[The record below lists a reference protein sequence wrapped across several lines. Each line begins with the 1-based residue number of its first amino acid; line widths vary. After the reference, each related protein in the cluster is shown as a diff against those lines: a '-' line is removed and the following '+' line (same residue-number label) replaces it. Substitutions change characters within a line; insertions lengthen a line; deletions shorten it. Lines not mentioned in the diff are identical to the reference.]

1 MKILTFTLTILLL
14 QALSFA
20 AVSPT
25 GDFNPYPY
33 NPDTG
38 AAGGPGGSPSCA
50 NAISNANRAFTQLVT
65 DLKGKAYQWSINSDF
80 DAVDEVSYYLK
91 SKCKTEYLDLIN
103 SGKTGVNKTQD
114 EACEKLLMLLV
125 PLLEQRKATSFR
137 GSFEG
142 GVQLVAKG
150 RRLAKNLGDECKPL
164 LVARSANETAL
175 DGAEAL
181 IFAEEGEEKASEVV
195 NMRMTTSEYDQNN
208 FEIVV
213 DSEEEEEW
221 YF

>member
-1 MKILTFTLTILLL
+1 MKIFTITLSILLV
-14 QALSFA
+14 LSFA

-25 GDFNPYPY
+25 GAGDFNPFPY

-38 AAGGPGGSPSCA
+38 AAGGGPSCA
-50 NAISNANRAFTQLVT
+50 SAIGNANRAFTQLVT

-103 SGKTGVNKTQD
+103 SGQTGVNKTQD
-114 EACEKLLMLLV
+114 EACEKLMMLLV
-125 PLLEQRKATSFR
+125 PLLEQKKATSFR

-142 GVQLVAKG
+142 GVELVAKG
-150 RRLAKNLGDECKPL
+150 RRIAKNLGDECKPL
-164 LVARSANETAL
+164 LIARKAEEVKPE
-175 DGAEAL
+175 GAEAL
-181 IFAEEGEEKASEVV
+181 VFEQEKEEEEVGEVASL
-195 NMRMTTSEYDQNN
+195 RMVTSEYDQNN

-213 DSEEEEEW
+213 DAEEEEEW